1 MGGKGFIMQINI
13 YEEIDKL
20 KLHKNQ
26 KEGIALKKPLLL
38 LLIISMIQN
47 ETDNDNKFLFNSIE
61 KNLDQLI
68 KSFGGRST
76 SRSGRPEQP
85 FHHLNSSPVWDLH
98 LFNNVEYNNSS
109 TLPTKILRNPESF
122 GYLHPSVYELLKTN
136 ETERRQVAKYI
147 LDKFWPETVQ
157 EDIVN
162 FLMLDL
168 GIVKRKRN
176 HLYAN
181 NVLTNYR
188 YKCAMCGFTGLFNQA
203 PFGLDAAHIK
213 WHSFGGPDQIDNGIA
228 LCKLHHWAFDRG
240 AITILQNSHKITV
253 SPRFIAQDQF
263 SLKLL
268 ESIDGSYL
276 GSYKT
281 DPPNNHFLAWHNKN
295 IFIS

>member
-1 MGGKGFIMQINI
+1 MKIDILK
-13 YEEIDKL
+13 EIEKL

-26 KEGIALKKPLLL
+26 NGIALKKPLFL

-47 ETDNDNKFLFNSIE
+47 EADNENKFYFHSIE
-61 KNLDQLI
+61 KPLGKLI

-76 SRSGRPEQP
+76 SSSGRPEQP
-85 FHHLNSSPVWDLH
+85 FHHLNSSPLWDLN
-98 LFNNVEYNNSS
+98 LFNKMEYNNRS
-109 TLPTKILRNPESF
+109 TLPIKFLKNPGTF
-122 GYLHPSVYELLKTN
+122 GYLNPDVYHLLKN
-136 ETERRQVAKYI
+136 DEYERRKVTKFI

-168 GIVKRKRN
+168 EVVKRKRN

-181 NVLTNYR
+181 SVLTNYR
-188 YKCAMCGFTGLFNQA
+188 YKCAICGFTGLFNES

-213 WHSFGGPDQIDNGIA
+213 WHAFGGPDQINNGIA
-228 LCKLHHWAFDRG
+228 LCKIHHWAFDRG
-240 AITILQNSHKITV
+240 AITILQDSLKILV
-253 SPRFIAQDQF
+253 SPRFIAQDLF

-268 ESIDGSYL
+268 EEIDGSYL
-276 GSYKT
+276 SIYKT
-281 DPPNNHFLAWHNKN
+281 EPPNNQFLEWHNLN